1 MAVKIRKFRRPV
13 QDMEMSSISDIVFLL
28 LIYFMVVAV
37 FQQDIGMPFVLPA
50 AADNQDTTVKIKESN
65 IASLT
70 IDANNLI
77 LLDDA
82 PLRINQIKLRIEQR
96 LRENPKL
103 DYNAAYCDVLETKE
117 GSELY
122 KLYSDAFAERPLS
135 EFKDSLTPQQAEL
148 SEILKRNQGMI

>member
-103 DYNAAYCDVLETKE
+103 VVMLNNHPTADYGVFADVL
-117 GSELY
+117 
-122 KLYSDAFAERPLS
+122 D
-135 EFKDSLTPQQAEL
+135 
-148 SEILKRNQGMI
+148 EIRLAKCRRVAIKMQEE

>member
-1 MAVKIRKFRRPV
+1 MAVKIKKFRRPV

-50 AADNQDTTVKIKESN
+50 AADNQDITVKIKESN
-65 IASLT
+65 IADLT

-77 LLDDA
+77 FLDDV
-82 PLRINQIKLRIEQR
+82 PLRVNQIKRKLEQR

-103 DYNAAYCDVLETKE
+103 VVMLNNHPTADYGIFADVL
-117 GSELY
+117 
-122 KLYSDAFAERPLS
+122 D
-135 EFKDSLTPQQAEL
+135 
-148 SEILKRNQGMI
+148 EIRLASCRRVAIKMQEQ

>member
-13 QDMEMSSISDIVFLL
+13 QEMEMSSISDIVFLL

-37 FQQDIGMPFVLPA
+37 LQQDIGMPFVLPA

-65 IASLT
+65 IADLT

-77 LLDDA
+77 FLDDV
-82 PLRINQIKLRIEQR
+82 PVRINQIKRVLERR

-103 DYNAAYCDVLETKE
+103 VVMLNNHPTADYGVFADVLDEIR
-117 GSELY
+117 L
-122 KLYSDAFAERPLS
+122 AECRRVAIKMQ
-135 EFKDSLTPQQAEL
+135 EE
-148 SEILKRNQGMI
+148 

>member
-13 QDMEMSSISDIVFLL
+13 QEMEMSSISDIVFLL

-65 IASLT
+65 IADLT

-77 LLDDA
+77 FLDDV
-82 PLRINQIKLRIEQR
+82 PVRINQIKRVLERR

-103 DYNAAYCDVLETKE
+103 VVMLNNHPTADYGVFADVLDEIR
-117 GSELY
+117 L
-122 KLYSDAFAERPLS
+122 AECRRVAIKMQ
-135 EFKDSLTPQQAEL
+135 EE
-148 SEILKRNQGMI
+148 

>member
-1 MAVKIRKFRRPV
+1 MAVKIKKFRRPV

-65 IASLT
+65 IADIT

-77 LLDDA
+77 FLDDM
-82 PLRINQIKLRIEQR
+82 PIRINQIKRRLKDR

-103 DYNAAYCDVLETKE
+103 VVMLNNHPTADYGTFADVLDEIR
-117 GSELY
+117 L
-122 KLYSDAFAERPLS
+122 AECRRVAIKMQ
-135 EFKDSLTPQQAEL
+135 EQ
-148 SEILKRNQGMI
+148 